1 MSFQTAPVRGVEVHY
16 GTRTTNGRF
25 GGAYGYKGGV
35 ATVAYSY
42 DVTDLPTAGADNLV
56 LDIPAYAKIQKVT
69 TEILEAVTQDGDR
82 TGFDISTAIGDF
94 AGTDVSMG
102 LARGTAGVDV
112 SAVTTPTS
120 VGSAG
125 AELALTLAATG
136 GSSGSLTGGKLRT
149 IVEYMPEGA

>member
-35 ATVAYSY
+35 ATAVYSY
-42 DVTDLPTAGADNLV
+42 DVTDLPTAGANNLAWY
-56 LDIPAYAKIQKVT
+56 IPAYAKIQKVT
-69 TEILEAVTQDGDR
+69 IEILETVTQDDDR
-82 TGFDISTAIGDF
+82 TGFDISTVIGDF
-94 AGTDVSMG
+94 TGTDVSMG
-102 LARGTAGVDV
+102 GFARGTAGVD
-112 SAVTTPTS
+112 AVTTPTS

-125 AELALTLAATG
+125 AELALTLTATG
-136 GSSGSLTGGKLRT
+136 GSGGSLTGGKLRT

>member
-35 ATVAYSY
+35 ATAVYSY

-69 TEILEAVTQDGDR
+69 TEIIEEVTQDGDR

-94 AGTDVSMG
+94 TGTDVSMGG
-102 LARGTAGVDV
+102 LARGTAGVD
-112 SAVTTPTS
+112 AVTTPTS

>member
-35 ATVAYSY
+35 ATVVYSY

-69 TEILEAVTQDGDR
+69 TEIIEAVTQDGDR
-82 TGFDISTAIGDF
+82 TGFDISTVIGDF
-94 AGTDVSMG
+94 TGTDVSMG
-102 LARGTAGVDV
+102 GLVRGTAGVD
-112 SAVTTPTS
+112 AVTTPTS

>member
-35 ATVAYSY
+35 ATAVYSY
-42 DVTDLPTAGADNLV
+42 DVTDLPTAGANNLAWY
-56 LDIPAYAKIQKVT
+56 IPAYAKIQKVT
-69 TEILEAVTQDGDR
+69 IEILETVTQDDDR
-82 TGFDISTAIGDF
+82 TGFDISTVIGDF
-94 AGTDVSMG
+94 TGTDVSMG
-102 LARGTAGVDV
+102 GFARGTAGVD
-112 SAVTTPTS
+112 AVTTPTS

-125 AELALTLAATG
+125 AELALTLTATG

>member
-35 ATVAYSY
+35 ATVVYSY

-69 TEILEAVTQDGDR
+69 TEIIEEVTQDGDR
-82 TGFDISTAIGDF
+82 TGFDISTVIGDF
-94 AGTDVSMG
+94 TGTDVSMG
-102 LARGTAGVDV
+102 GLVRGTAGVD
-112 SAVTTPTS
+112 AVTTPTS

>member
-35 ATVAYSY
+35 ATAVYSY

-94 AGTDVSMG
+94 TGTDVSMG

-125 AELALTLAATG
+125 AELALTLTATG
-136 GSSGSLTGGKLRT
+136 GSGGSLTGGKLRT

>member
-35 ATVAYSY
+35 ATAVYSY

-69 TEILEAVTQDGDR
+69 TEIIEEVTQDGDR
-82 TGFDISTAIGDF
+82 TGFDIDAVIGDF
-94 AGTDVSMG
+94 TGTDVSMG
-102 LARGTAGVDV
+102 GLVRGTAGVD
-112 SAVTTPTS
+112 AVTTPTS

>member
-35 ATVAYSY
+35 ATVVYSY

-69 TEILEAVTQDGDR
+69 TEILEEVTQDGNRD
-82 TGFDISTAIGDF
+82 GFDISTVIGDF
-94 AGTDVSMG
+94 TGTDVSMG
-102 LARGTAGVDV
+102 GLVRGTAGVD
-112 SAVTTPTS
+112 AVTTPTS

>member
-69 TEILEAVTQDGDR
+69 TEILEEVTQDDDR
-82 TGFDISTAIGDF
+82 TGFDISTVIGDF
-94 AGTDVSMG
+94 TGTDVSMG
-102 LARGTAGVDV
+102 GLVRGTAGVD
-112 SAVTTPTS
+112 AVTTPTS

-136 GSSGSLTGGKLRT
+136 GSGGSLTGGKLRT

>member
-69 TEILEAVTQDGDR
+69 TEIIEEVTQDGDR
-82 TGFDISTAIGDF
+82 TGFDIDAVIGDF
-94 AGTDVSMG
+94 TGTDVSMG
-102 LARGTAGVDV
+102 GLVRGTAGVD
-112 SAVTTPTS
+112 AVTTPTS

-125 AELALTLAATG
+125 AELALTLTATG
-136 GSSGSLTGGKLRT
+136 GSGGSLTGGKLRT